1 MQSSSR
7 YRVSGQGNVLI
18 VLVAVNVLIMG
29 LLTIFSPSFMTFG
42 NISAILMRMSEL
54 SILAIAQTIV
64 MINGGIDLSIGSV
77 MALSGAV
84 CGTCLKM
91 GTPFGVCIIL
101 ALLSGV
107 AVGVLNGFLV
117 VNINLQPF
125 IVTIATNTLIRS
137 IEYAIL
143 RGNIVTGFPAKF
155 IALGDQYLFKIP
167 FLFIFMMFTFFCAMI
182 LIKKTKI
189 GRRIISVGANE
200 STAFISGVYVKRT
213 KYLVYIISGFL
224 CAVAGLLFV
233 IRIGA
238 AVPDTGLTA
247 PLEVITAVLI
257 GGTAINGG
265 KGSLFGS
272 LLGILAMY
280 LLLNGFSLLG
290 LNPYFEMIIM
300 GTILIVVVGQESIGK
315 ILKGRARK

>member
-101 ALLSGV
+101 AL
-107 AVGVLNGFLV
+107 
-117 VNINLQPF
+117 
-125 IVTIATNTLIRS
+125 
-137 IEYAIL
+137 
-143 RGNIVTGFPAKF
+143 
-155 IALGDQYLFKIP
+155 
-167 FLFIFMMFTFFCAMI
+167 
-182 LIKKTKI
+182 
-189 GRRIISVGANE
+189 
-200 STAFISGVYVKRT
+200 
-213 KYLVYIISGFL
+213 
-224 CAVAGLLFV
+224 
-233 IRIGA
+233 
-238 AVPDTGLTA
+238 
-247 PLEVITAVLI
+247 
-257 GGTAINGG
+257 
-265 KGSLFGS
+265 
-272 LLGILAMY
+272 
-280 LLLNGFSLLG
+280 
-290 LNPYFEMIIM
+290 
-300 GTILIVVVGQESIGK
+300 
-315 ILKGRARK
+315 